1 MLEYLLYF
9 GSGYFIAYFLFMKL
23 CENWT
28 FLDYI
33 NEKPIRGYISIVVLL
48 IIFILT
54 SGTLDTLIK
63 SNNIENVFSGLR
75 IGALI
80 ALLKGIKI
88 TKMS

>member
-1 MLEYLLYF
+1 MLEFSLYF
-9 GSGYFIAYFLFMKL
+9 GPGYFVAYFLVMKL
-23 CENWT
+23 CESCS

-33 NEKPIRGYISIVVLL
+33 NEKPIRAYISIA
-48 IIFILT
+48 IIFTVFILT

-63 SNNIENVFSGLR
+63 SNNIENLFSGLR

-88 TKMS
+88 TKLA